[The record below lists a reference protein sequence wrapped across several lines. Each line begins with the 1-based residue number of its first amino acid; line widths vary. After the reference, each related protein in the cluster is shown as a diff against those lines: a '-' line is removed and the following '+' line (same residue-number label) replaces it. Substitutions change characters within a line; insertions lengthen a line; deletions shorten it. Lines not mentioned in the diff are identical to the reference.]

1 MTNIFIIAGALFGI
15 IAVPLGFFVG
25 LQVSPVLANI
35 LLLPFIIVSWSSG
48 IPLGDM
54 SALLLVW
61 STVLSVAFWATVFG
75 LVGFGIKK
83 LRS

>member
-15 IAVPLGFFVG
+15 IVVPLGFFVG

-35 LLLPFIIVSWSSG
+35 LLLPFIAVSWSSG

-54 SALLLVW
+54 SVLLLVW

>member
-15 IAVPLGFFVG
+15 IVVPLGFFVG
-25 LQVSPVLANI
+25 LQVSPVLANV
-35 LLLPFIIVSWSSG
+35 LLLPFIAVSWSSD